1 MLFAAFPPRPPLL
14 RLLLALVLIAL
25 TETGVML
32 VLHRVLPE
40 ESTPLWLHTA
50 ADVLALTLLA
60 VPLLWWLFV
69 RPARTAAERAL
80 TRNAALLE
88 RLFNALPSPVACLDR
103 EFRFLRVN
111 DAYARADGREPAFFI
126 GRNHFELYP
135 NAENEA
141 VFRQVVASGE
151 PWEDRAR
158 PFVYPRNPERG
169 VTYWDVRLEPLKDA
183 RGRVEALLLTLNDVT
198 AHERLQAALRES
210 EENAHALLDAIGES
224 ALLLSPDGRVLA
236 INQTG
241 AARLGQTANAIV
253 GRPVWDFLPP
263 EVAEPRRRQLREAVR
278 TARPVVFE
286 DQRGGR
292 HYRITLNPIAG
303 PKGVRLVAAY
313 AQDITQSRRVQA
325 MERLLREADEHILR
339 GTPPESIMGFLCEQV
354 AQELGLALVWF
365 GRREKDGTVRLVAAA
380 GPATAFRD
388 EVMAVGVRWDD
399 AATGRGPTGSAIRLG
414 RMQITRVDAPDFR
427 PWQAA
432 AHRQGLGSAC
442 SLPLV
447 IRGEIWGAFTVYA
460 GEPEA
465 FDDAQLLRT
474 LEHIAARAAVA
485 LEASFE
491 HEQLRLLSAAL
502 ASAANAVFITD
513 RNGRIQWVNE
523 AFSRLSGYSPAE
535 AIGATPRL
543 LKSGVH
549 DDAYY
554 EKLWS
559 TILAG
564 EVFTAQ
570 TTERRKDGSLY
581 TVRQIIT
588 PIRDSEGEV
597 THFIATHEDIS
608 DALAAQQRIAHLAHF
623 DAVTGL
629 PNRTL
634 FFDRLAQAL
643 AGSRRQGDKVAL
655 LFLDLD
661 RFKPV
666 NDTYGHAVGD
676 LLLKAVAERLFRCV
690 RETDTVARIAGDE
703 FTIILP
709 GIHDR
714 EDMARIGDKIL
725 QTVNEPFQVQGHT
738 LNIGVSIGIAV
749 FPDDAPDAEGLLRC
763 ADDAMYAA
771 KAAGRATWRFHSD
784 SGGK

>member
-1 MLFAAFPPRPPLL
+1 MPFASCPPLL
-14 RLLLALVLIAL
+14 RLLLAVAL
-25 TETGVML
+25 LALAETGIMF

-40 ESTPLWLHTA
+40 DTTPLWLHTA
-50 ADVLALTLLA
+50 ADVLALTALA

-69 RPARTAAERAL
+69 RPAQKAAQAVLAE
-80 TRNAALLE
+80 NQALLE
-88 RLFNALPSPVACLDR
+88 RVFAALPNPVAYMDR

-111 DAYARADGREPAFFI
+111 DAYARADGKEPAFFV
-126 GRNHFELYP
+126 GKNHFELYP
-135 NAENEA
+135 DAENEA
-141 VFRQVVASGE
+141 LFRRVVESGE
-151 PWEDRAR
+151 PWEERAR

-183 RGRVEALLLTLNDVT
+183 QGRVEALLLTLDDVT

-241 AARLGQTANAIV
+241 AARLGQAPNAIV
-253 GRPVWDFLPP
+253 GRPIWDFLPP
-263 EVAEPRRRQLREAVR
+263 EVAAARFERFTDTVR
-278 TARPVVFE
+278 TGLPVVFE
-286 DQRGGR
+286 DSRGGR
-292 HYRITLNPIAG
+292 HYRVTLNPIAG

-313 AQDITQSRRVQA
+313 AQDITESRRVQA

-339 GTPPESIMGFLCEQV
+339 GTPPESTMGFLCEQV
-354 AQELGLALVWF
+354 AHEFGLALVWF

-388 EVMAVGVRWDD
+388 EVMAIGVRWDD
-399 AATGRGPTGSAIRLG
+399 AVTGRGPTGSAIRLG
-414 RMQITRVDAPDFR
+414 RMQITRVDAPDFG

-432 AHRQGLGSAC
+432 ARRQGLASAC

-460 GEPEA
+460 REPGTLE
-465 FDDAQLLRT
+465 DAQLLRT
-474 LEHIAARAAVA
+474 LELIAARAAVA

-513 RNGRIQWVNE
+513 REGRIQWVNE
-523 AFSRLSGYSPAE
+523 AFSRLSGYSAQE
-535 AIGATPRL
+535 VLGATPRV

-549 DDAYY
+549 DHAYY

-559 TILAG
+559 TIQAG
-564 EVFTAQ
+564 EVFTSQ

-588 PIRDSEGEV
+588 PIRDSTGEI

-643 AGSRRQGDKVAL
+643 AASRRQGDKVAL

-676 LLLKAVAERLFRCV
+676 LLLKAVAERLSRCV

-714 EDMARIGDKIL
+714 EDVARIGDKIL
-725 QTVNEPFQVQGHT
+725 QTMNEPFQVQGHT
-738 LNIGVSIGIAV
+738 LTIGVSIGIAV

-771 KAAGRATWRFHSD
+771 KAAGRATYRFHAD
-784 SGGK
+784 SGGA